1 MADSVKNDYARMY
14 ISEDWTDDDALET
27 ATEEGLVL
35 TEDHFDVIHALQEFY
50 SRHEL
55 KQINVRE
62 LHDALEE
69 KFHYKGGMKY
79 LYDLFPSGPVAQGCR
94 MAGLQA
100 PAGAVDKGFGSS
112 V

>member
-1 MADSVKNDYARMY
+1 MTTTVKNDYARMF
-14 ISEDWTDDDALET
+14 IAENWTDENAKEV

-35 TEDHFDVIHALQEFY
+35 TEDHFSVIHALQEFY
-50 SRHEL
+50 SRHD
-55 KQINVRE
+55 INKINMRE

-79 LYDLFPSGPVAQGCR
+79 LYDLFPGGPVAQGCR
-94 MAGLQA
+94 MAGLHA
-100 PAGAVDKGFGSS
+100 PAGALDKGFGSA

>member
-1 MADSVKNDYARMY
+1 MTTSVKNDYARMF
-14 ISEDWTDDDALET
+14 IAENWTDENAKEV

-35 TEDHFDVIHALQEFY
+35 TEDHFSVIHALQEFY
-50 SRHEL
+50 SRHD
-55 KQINVRE
+55 INKINMRE

-79 LYDLFPSGPVAQGCR
+79 LYDLFPGGPVAQGCR
-94 MAGLQA
+94 MAGLHA
-100 PAGAVDKGFGSS
+100 PAGALDKGFGSA